1 MVNMLSL
8 WLPILVATALVFVA
22 SSVIHMV
29 LGYHRR
35 DFKGAP
41 DEDGLLDALRGLD
54 IPPGDYAFPHV
65 GSREA
70 MGSEEVREKWSRGPV
85 GLMTLLPPRDPSDM
99 GTQLIQWFVFCLVV
113 SAFTAYA
120 TGLALGPGSGY
131 MEAFRMSS
139 TVAFGA
145 YALAHL
151 PRSIW
156 YAQSWATTARNVFDG
171 LVYGLLTGGAFG
183 WLWPT

>member
-1 MVNMLSL
+1 MVQLTGL
-8 WLPILVATALVFVA
+8 WLPILLATALVFVA

-35 DFKGAP
+35 DFRGVG
-41 DEDGLLDALRGLD
+41 DEDGLMDALRGLD
-54 IPPGDYAFPHV
+54 IAPGDYAFPHA

-70 MGSEEVREKWSRGPV
+70 LGSEELREKWGRGPV

-99 GTQLIQWFVFCLVV
+99 RTQLVQWFVYCIVV

-120 TGLALGPGSGY
+120 TGLALGPDSAY
-131 MEAFRMSS
+131 MEVFRVSS

-156 YAQSWATTARNVFDG
+156 YAQSWGTTARNVFDG